1 MVKVLHIST
10 LTEGG
15 AANAAIRLHESMLKY
30 GIDSVFLS
38 LKSSNRKIVNHFLY
52 EGTCKKTYID
62 YPLLTF
68 KNLVK
73 ERVLK
78 KYKYQKEIF
87 DAKNQERLKFST
99 PTYQNNI
106 VSFTLFSYP
115 DTIYDITTTLQ
126 YQEADIIHLHWVADF
141 LDYKSFFSKINKPI
155 IWTLHDENPYLGGF
169 HYQDDVIN
177 NVNSHGVKEQEFVA
191 LKAKCIQGTDKI
203 SVISPSDWIA
213 KTAKESSVFK
223 DKRVNVIRYSID
235 KAIFKARDKGYSR
248 DLFQLPH
255 HKKIILV
262 ASQDLSVP
270 RKGVRFVEALLK
282 DRTFDDFLFV
292 FAGSNS
298 TLKNSNVITLG
309 TIQDELLMS
318 CLYSAADYFLLPSL
332 LDNLPN
338 TLLESLHCGTPV
350 VAFNIGDFEAIF
362 KNNALGILI
371 EPGNI
376 EALKL
381 AFTEILEDKYTFDTD
396 KIVSK
401 ALELFS
407 EEKAVNAYVKEYEL
421 LLQ

>member
-1 MVKVLHIST
+1 MKILH
-10 LTEGG
+10 LTTHDYGG
-15 AANAAIRLHESMLKY
+15 AAISAIRLHKSLLRHGVDSKVLSISNTSHE
-30 GIDSVFLS
+30 IDNHLLFNGRII
-38 LKSSNRKIVNHFLY
+38 NRNIN
-52 EGTCKKTYID
+52 
-62 YPLLTF
+62 YPILTF
-68 KNLVK
+68 RNLLIEKIFRKYEK
-73 ERVLK
+73 ESNHITK
-78 KYKYQKEIF
+78 FHQDKYKY
-87 DAKNQERLKFST
+87 ST
-99 PTYQNNI
+99 PVYENGN
-106 VSFTLFSYP
+106 SNFTLFSYP
-115 DTIYDITTTLQ
+115 DSIYDITTSPE
-126 YQEADIIHLHWVADF
+126 YKEADIIHLHWVANF
-141 LDYKSFFSKINKPI
+141 LDYETFFAKNDKPI
-155 IWTLHDENPYLGGF
+155 VWTLHDENPYLGGF

-177 NVNSHGVKEQEFVA
+177 NVKTHGVKEQEFVA

-362 KNNALGILI
+362 KNNALGILV
-371 EPGNI
+371 EAGNI
-376 EALKL
+376 EALKF

-401 ALELFS
+401 ALELFP